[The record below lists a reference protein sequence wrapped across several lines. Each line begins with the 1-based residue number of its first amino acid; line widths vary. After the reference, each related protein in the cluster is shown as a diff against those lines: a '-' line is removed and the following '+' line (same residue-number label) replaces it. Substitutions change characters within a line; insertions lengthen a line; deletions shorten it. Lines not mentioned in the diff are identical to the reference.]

1 MSVRRALLIG
11 AGGFGRVHL
20 NELVRLADAGELE
33 LAAVSDVRLTESAAA
48 LVAERGIRHYADYR
62 DMLSAE
68 AGADFVVVSTPIA
81 LHAPMSIDAME
92 AGYHVLLEKP
102 PGALLQDV
110 DRIAETAA
118 RTGKLCAVNFFTPS
132 RQAQSRIAH
141 AIASGQIGRVRRFK
155 AIALLKRPADY
166 FGRTPWAGK
175 LTTSGNVV
183 LDGAFHNPAAHLLYS
198 LLKLAETAAGAA
210 GRESQPV
217 SVAAEMYHAN
227 PIESDDTTAMRIEMS
242 DGTTL
247 CYYVTLCA
255 RETETQRIRIE
266 GTEGAIEWN
275 YDDQVKIWRYGLG
288 KSYDCAEGGFVE
300 RRYRNLIRTLD
311 GLDDGLDVSLDSARR
326 FTLVANGAFESAGEI
341 RGIPAAFVRRSDAGD
356 KPGAYIEG
364 IEAAMKEA
372 FAKGKLLSETG
383 LPWAARSEAFDL
395 QAYRR
400 FPQRFRLNGT

>member
-1 MSVRRALLIG
+1 MSVRKALLIG

-20 NELVRLADAGELE
+20 NELVRLTDAGLVE
-33 LAAVSDVRLTESAAA
+33 LAAISDVRLTESAAA

-68 AGADFVVVSTPIA
+68 AGADFVVISTPIP
-81 LHAPMSIDAME
+81 LHAPMSIGAME

-110 DRIAETAA
+110 DRIAETAS
-118 RTGKLCAVNFFTPS
+118 RTGKLCAVNFFAPS
-132 RQAQSRIAH
+132 RKAQSLIAH
-141 AIASGQIGRVRRFK
+141 AIASGEIGRVKRFK
-155 AIALLKRPADY
+155 AIALLQRTAAY
-166 FGRTPWAGK
+166 YGRTPWAGK
-175 LTTSGNVV
+175 LTAAGNVV

-198 LLKLAETAAGAA
+198 MLKLAETAADAV

-242 DGTTL
+242 DGTPL

-255 RETETQRIRIE
+255 KETETQRVRIE

-275 YDDQVKIWRYGLG
+275 YDDQVRIWRYGLG

-300 RRYRNLIRTLD
+300 RRYRNLIRSID
-311 GLDDGLDVSLDSARR
+311 GQDGLDVSLDSARR
-326 FTLVANGAFESAGEI
+326 FTLVANGAFESAGVI
-341 RGIPAAFVRRSDAGD
+341 RGIPPAFVRLSDAQD
-356 KPGAYIEG
+356 QPGAYIEG
-364 IEAAMKEA
+364 IETAIKDA
-372 FAKGKLLSETG
+372 FAAGKLLSETG
-383 LPWAARSEAFDL
+383 LPWAAQPESFDL
-395 QAYRR
+395 RAYRR
-400 FPQRFRLNGT
+400 FPQRFRMNGA

>member
-1 MSVRRALLIG
+1 MPLRRAMLIG
-11 AGGFGRVHL
+11 TGGFGRIHL
-20 NELVRLADAGELE
+20 NELVRLADAGSLE

-62 DMLSAE
+62 DMLSA
-68 AGADFVVVSTPIA
+68 ASGADFVVISTPIP
-81 LHAPMSIDAME
+81 LHAPMSIGAME

-118 RTGKLCAVNFFTPS
+118 RTGRLCAVNFYAPS
-132 RQAQSRIAH
+132 RKAQSLIAH
-141 AIASGQIGRVRRFK
+141 AIASGEIGRVKCIK
-155 AIALLKRPADY
+155 AIALLRRTAAY

-175 LTTSGNVV
+175 LSAAGSVV

-198 LLKLAETAAGAA
+198 ALKLAETAAGAV

-217 SVAAEMYHAN
+217 SVAAEMYRAN

-242 DGTTL
+242 DGTAL
-247 CYYVTLCA
+247 FYYVTLCA

-266 GTEGAIEWN
+266 GAEGAIEWN
-275 YDDQVKIWRYGLG
+275 YDDQVRIWRYGLG

-300 RRYRNLIRTLD
+300 RRYLNLIRTLD
-311 GLDDGLDVSLDSARR
+311 GQDAGLDVSLASARR

-341 RGIPAAFVRRSDAGD
+341 RRIPSSFVRLSDAED
-356 KPGAYIEG
+356 LPGAYIAG
-364 IEAAMKEA
+364 IETAMKKA
-372 FAKGKLLSETG
+372 FAAGKLLADTG
-383 LPWAARSEAFDL
+383 VPWAVQPEAFDL
-395 QAYRR
+395 RAYRR
-400 FPQRFRLNGT
+400 FPQRFRMSQA